1 MKHMRPAS
9 VVWSTLTGAEGMGH
23 ARPSWTS
30 TLYGFSSLVLHQ
42 FMRDVWNRLIT
53 TTTTPL
59 TSRSQLQLAGS
70 WATTWWNLCVS
81 MSPGPAHCLV
91 LNVCLNLDRFSSLYT
106 AVCLDVRWLSSG
118 LAQAHSCGEMSHG
131 SKPAKP
137 PRREPFRIHAF
148 QATSRTSTPSLRKL
162 AARGRIHDTSP

>member
-30 TLYGFSSLVLHQ
+30 TLCGFSSLVLHQ

-70 WATTWWNLCVS
+70 WAMTWWNLCVS
-81 MSPGPAHCLV
+81 MSPSPAHCLV
-91 LNVCLNLDRFSSLYT
+91 LNTCLNLDRFSSLYT
-106 AVCLDVRWLSSG
+106 AVCLDVRWLSLG
-118 LAQAHSCGEMSHG
+118 LAQAHSCREMSHG
-131 SKPAKP
+131 SSQQSLLVENPPNTCLPGHFKDVHPVPA
-137 PRREPFRIHAF
+137 EVSC
-148 QATSRTSTPSLRKL
+148 SRADS
-162 AARGRIHDTSP
+162 